1 MQRHLRNLARRPGV
15 AADLSVG
22 QVLALL
28 TNILGVLT
36 PAFLSKEGVGQSG
49 G

>member
-1 MQRHLRNLARRPGV
+1 MRSHMRNVSRRPNR
-15 AADLSVG
+15 AADLSLG

-28 TNILGVLT
+28 TNLLGVLT
-36 PAFLSKEGVGQSG
+36 PAILSKDGVGQSG